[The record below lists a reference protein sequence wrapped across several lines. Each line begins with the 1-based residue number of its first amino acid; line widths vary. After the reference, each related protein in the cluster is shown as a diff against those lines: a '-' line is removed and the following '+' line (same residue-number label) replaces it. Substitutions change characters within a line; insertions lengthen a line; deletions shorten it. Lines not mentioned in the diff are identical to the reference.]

1 MLEDIVFAYA
11 LNVLPVI
18 VCQYI
23 LHRYKEAK
31 HDGWLILRR
40 LIETV
45 TISTNNIWIKLIK
58 TEIDALQTE
67 LSEQAFNTN
76 RLDKDNLPLGN
87 PYDIIYPAETQ
98 ENHTTIT
105 CKIAIQIKRYDGRR
119 YILAPDGNAVV
130 VPNVSNPSPQLNTHQ
145 SNAILQAI
153 AEVHAWKEQLEN
165 SNITV
170 KQLAKQ
176 IGKSDTYLYGR
187 LKLLY
192 LSPTILKRIT
202 THSLSP
208 IISIKDLLK
217 AANHLD
223 WKQQH
228 HYLSIPQ

>member
-1 MLEDIVFAYA
+1 MLEVIVFAYA

-18 VCQYI
+18 ICQYI
-23 LHRYKEAK
+23 LKQHQTAK
-31 HDGWLILRR
+31 QDGWLVLRR

-45 TISTNNIWIKLIK
+45 TIGTSNIWIKLNK

-67 LSEQAFNTN
+67 LSEESFNDSRDDEEN
-76 RLDKDNLPLGN
+76 VPIAN
-87 PYDIIYPAETQ
+87 PFDIVYPAETQ
-98 ENHTTIT
+98 ENNATIT
-105 CKIAIQIKRYDGRR
+105 CKIAIQIKRHDGRR

-145 SNAILQAI
+145 SNAILQAV
-153 AEVHAWKEQLEN
+153 AEVHLWKGQLESN
-165 SNITV
+165 NITV

-192 LSPTILKRIT
+192 LSLTILKRIT
-202 THSLSP
+202 SHSLSP
-208 IISIKDLLK
+208 ITSLKDLLK

-223 WKQQH
+223 WKQ
-228 HYLSIPQ
+228 